1 MLVSFPFH
9 DLSTSAFGEEK
20 KTTLLLRSFFN
31 DPKALFWFYTCRFNF
46 FEIKEYKNTR
56 LKSFMILLFSNKHI
70 FPLHTFFS
78 IVPALPCA
86 MDHLKGVSSV

>member
-31 DPKALFWFYTCRFNF
+31 DPKVNP
-46 FEIKEYKNTR
+46 FEI
-56 LKSFMILLFSNKHI
+56 SFSPKTLYIINKILS
-70 FPLHTFFS
+70 
-78 IVPALPCA
+78 
-86 MDHLKGVSSV
+86 